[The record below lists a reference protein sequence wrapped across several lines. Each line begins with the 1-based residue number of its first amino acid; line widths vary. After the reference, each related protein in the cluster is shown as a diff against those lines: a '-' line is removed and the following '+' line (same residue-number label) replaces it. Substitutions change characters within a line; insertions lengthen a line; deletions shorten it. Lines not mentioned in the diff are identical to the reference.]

1 MDAGSPMMPNWDD
14 LRFFLAVARTGSTIA
29 AARAL
34 GVNQTT
40 VSRRIGELEAR
51 LGVRLF
57 DRMRE
62 GFRLRADAA
71 AMVEMAQRTEAE
83 VRAFADMGA
92 ALGRGP
98 ERIRVTTNEPLANAV
113 FAPAMMAFHARWPD
127 VRVELVVSPR
137 VLDLGRGEA
146 DVALRAWNQPDDP
159 ELIARRVADAYWAVY
174 CGRDYARFNG
184 VPRSLDALAD
194 HPAVLLDD
202 PSGMQLSAIAA
213 LRSLDRRGSLNDLC
227 IAARAGLGVVSLP
240 CVLGDTLPDLVRCF
254 VQPDPVTPIWL
265 AHHPRLGDTPEL
277 RDLLDAIA
285 DQAHAARAI
294 LRGEG
299 EQAPV

>member
-1 MDAGSPMMPNWDD
+1 MQGLAMPDWDD

-29 AARAL
+29 AARVL

-40 VSRRIGELEAR
+40 VSRRIGDLEAR

-57 DRMRE
+57 DRLRE
-62 GFRLRADAA
+62 GFRLRPDAA
-71 AMVEMAQRTEAE
+71 SMVEAAERIEAE
-83 VRAFADMGA
+83 VTAFADMGA

-159 ELIARRVADAYWAVY
+159 ELIARRVADAHWGVY
-174 CGRDYARFNG
+174 CSRDYARFNG
-184 VPRSLDALAD
+184 VPRNLGALAE

-202 PSGMQLSAIAA
+202 PSGMRLFEIAP
-213 LRSLDRRGSLNDLC
+213 LRSMDRRGSLNDLC

-285 DQAHAARAI
+285 DQARAARAI
-294 LRGEG
+294 LQGEG
-299 EQAPV
+299 EQRPA